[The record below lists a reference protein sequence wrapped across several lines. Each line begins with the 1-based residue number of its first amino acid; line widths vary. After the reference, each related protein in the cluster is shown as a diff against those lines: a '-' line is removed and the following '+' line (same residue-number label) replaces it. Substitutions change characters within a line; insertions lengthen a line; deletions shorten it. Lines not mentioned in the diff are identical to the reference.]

1 MKIFI
6 IITIIIILLL
16 VAFYIFSNNSNNAKD
31 KSQSKNIEEKNIQV
45 ESENSNVMEEN
56 MNSQNEIIKIN
67 LNINNKKFTATL
79 NNNETVRNL
88 VSKLPLTLNMQD
100 LNSNEKYKYLD
111 FNLPT
116 NSNKVN
122 RINAG
127 DIKLFGNNCLVIF
140 YESFNTSYSYTNLG
154 KIDNVDQFALE
165 LGSGNVTITF
175 EK

>member
-16 VAFYIFSNNSNNAKD
+16 VAFYIFSNNAKD
-31 KSQSKNIEEKNIQV
+31 KFQSENIEEKNIKV
-45 ESENSNVMEEN
+45 ENEN
-56 MNSQNEIIKIN
+56 MNLMGENMSSQNEIIKIN

-79 NNNETVRNL
+79 NNNETVKKL

-154 KIDNVDQFALE
+154 EIDNVDEFVSE
-165 LGSGNVTITF
+165 LGSGNVTITL
-175 EK
+175 EE

>member
-31 KSQSKNIEEKNIQV
+31 KFQSENIEEKNIQV

-154 KIDNVDQFALE
+154 QIDNVDQFALE

>member
-6 IITIIIILLL
+6 IITVFILLL
-16 VAFYIFSNNSNNAKD
+16 IGAFYILSNKSNNVKD
-31 KSQSKNIEEKNIQV
+31 KFQSKNIEEKNIQV
-45 ESENSNVMEEN
+45 ESENSNIMEDN

-79 NNNETVRNL
+79 NDNETVKNL

-154 KIDNVDQFALE
+154 KIDNVDQFVSE

-175 EK
+175 EE